1 MGRSKGKAFKV
12 LRTAGIIFIL
22 LLAVGYFFLTRGL
35 SEMQELTVNE
45 VNLAEKSD
53 GSYTGEF
60 NRYRWS
66 ETVDVTVEGQQ
77 IVQIQPSDKQRHH
90 DELINRI
97 IEEQA
102 LRVDVVSGATV
113 SSNAFLKAVE
123 NALLGP

>member
-1 MGRSKGKAFKV
+1 
-12 LRTAGIIFIL
+12 
-22 LLAVGYFFLTRGL
+22 
-35 SEMQELTVNE
+35 MQELTVNE
-45 VNLAEKSD
+45 VNLAEKPD
-53 GSYTGEF
+53 GIYTGEF

-66 ETVDVTVEGQQ
+66 ERVDVTVEGQR

-97 IEEQA
+97 IEKQA